1 MIKSMTGFGR
11 GNDVGEKWQV
21 SIEMKS
27 VNSRYLEIST
37 KIPKQLISLEERAK
51 RLVGEVLKRGRVDI
65 FLVLEEIGEKNHNLK
80 VDKELALAYYNAVQ
94 EIADLCGLD
103 GKPTLDN
110 IAAFYGVLNLEK
122 KEADVEEIWVHF
134 SNALKEALEQLLEM
148 RVVEGARLA
157 ADIEERIGVVEDIRV
172 KIEDRSPLV
181 VHEYREKLHLRMK
194 EILGDIELDEA
205 KLLNE
210 VAFFADRGDI
220 AEELTRLNSHLTQF
234 KADLKKGGS
243 VGRKMDFLLQ
253 EINREVNTIGS
264 KANDMSI
271 GRLVIEAKSELE
283 KIREQV
289 QNLE

>member
-1 MIKSMTGFGR
+1 MINSMTGFGR
-11 GNDVGEKWQV
+11 GTDAGEKWQV

-51 RLVGEVLKRGRVDI
+51 RLVGDVLKRGRVDN
-65 FLVLEEIGEKNHNLK
+65 FRVLEVIGAKINNIK

-94 EIADLCGLD
+94 EIAGLCGLD
-103 GKPTLDN
+103 GKPTLDSV
-110 IAAFYGVLNLEK
+110 ASYYGVLNLEK
-122 KEADVEEIWVHF
+122 EEADVEEIWIHF
-134 SNALKEALEQLLEM
+134 SAALKEALSQLSEM
-148 RVVEGARLA
+148 RMVEGARLA
-157 ADIEERIGVVEDIRV
+157 ADIEERIGIVEDI
-172 KIEDRSPLV
+172 KEQIKNRSPLV

-194 EILGDIELDEA
+194 EVLGEIEVDEA

-220 AEELTRLNSHLTQF
+220 AEEITRLDSHLVQF
-234 KADLKKGGS
+234 KADLKKGGP

-264 KANDMSI
+264 KANDLVI

-283 KIREQV
+283 KVREQV

>member
-1 MIKSMTGFGR
+1 MINSMTGFGR
-11 GNDVGEKWQV
+11 GNDAGKKWQV

-37 KIPKQLISLEERAK
+37 KIPKQLIPLEERAK
-51 RLVGEVLKRGRVDI
+51 RLVGASLKRGRVDI

-94 EIADLCGLD
+94 EIAGLCGLD
-103 GKPTLDN
+103 GKPTLDS
-110 IAAFYGVLNLEK
+110 ISSFYGVLTLEK
-122 KEADVEEIWVHF
+122 QEADIEEIWVHF
-134 SNALKEALEQLLEM
+134 SNALKEAVNQLLEM
-148 RVVEGARLA
+148 RAVEGARLA
-157 ADIEERIGVVEDIRV
+157 ADIEERIGIVEDIKR
-172 KIEDRSPLV
+172 KIKDRSPLV

-194 EILGDIELDEA
+194 EILGDIEVDDA

-210 VAFFADRGDI
+210 VAFFADRVDI
-220 AEELTRLNSHLTQF
+220 AEEITRLDSHLAQF
-234 KADLKKGGS
+234 REDLRKGGA

-264 KANDMSI
+264 KANDLVI

-283 KIREQV
+283 KVREQV